1 MKLVINVDIEQ
12 IVKEEVR
19 AYVRDNIEITTA
31 AGNIT
36 PINNVP
42 QPTPDNEQQLE
53 YEYSPISGK
62 RRSKCEIV
70 MHKEEVRLRRVLLD
84 YEKAMIQKGY
94 DTLSDNAT
102 YYIGA
107 DGQEYMDGKLCKPS
121 ENEEL
126 VEIEAEPVEL
136 QDADS
141 DLDAGDSVN
150 EIIHR
155 TDSDSDTEVT
165 TDAKTVAEEEKS
177 DPEPN
182 EGVPKTEP
190 LTDLNSLFN

>member
-31 AGNIT
+31 AGNVT
-36 PINNVP
+36 PVNNVP
-42 QPTPDNEQQLE
+42 QPTPDNEQQFE
-53 YEYSPISGK
+53 YEYSPVSGK

-84 YEKAMIQKGY
+84 YEKATIQKGY

-155 TDSDSDTEVT
+155 TDSDSDTEIT
-165 TDAKTVAEEEKS
+165 TDAETVAEEEKP

>member
-19 AYVRDNIEITTA
+19 AYVRDNIEITSV

-36 PINNVP
+36 SINNVP
-42 QPTPDNEQQLE
+42 QPTPDNGQQLE
-53 YEYSPISGK
+53 YEYSPVSGK

-84 YEKAMIQKGY
+84 YEKATIQKGY
-94 DTLSDNAT
+94 DTLPDNAT

-126 VEIEAEPVEL
+126 VEIETELVEL

-141 DLDAGDSVN
+141 DLDASNTHN
-150 EIIHR
+150 EEVSIEEEI
-155 TDSDSDTEVT
+155 TITEEVT
-165 TDAKTVAEEEKS
+165 TEEKP

>member
-19 AYVRDNIEITTA
+19 AYVRDNIEITSA

-36 PINNVP
+36 SINNVP
-42 QPTPDNEQQLE
+42 QPTPDNEQQFE
-53 YEYSPISGK
+53 YEYSPVSGK

-70 MHKEEVRLRRVLLD
+70 MHKEEIRLRRVLLD
-84 YEKAMIQKGY
+84 YEKATIQKGY
-94 DTLSDNAT
+94 DTLPDNAT

-141 DLDAGDSVN
+141 DLDANDAHIEKVSIEEELVIT
-150 EIIHR
+150 E
-155 TDSDSDTEVT
+155 EVT
-165 TDAKTVAEEEKS
+165 AEEKS

>member
-19 AYVRDNIEITTA
+19 AYVRDNIEITSA
-31 AGNIT
+31 AGTIT
-36 PINNVP
+36 SINNVP

-70 MHKEEVRLRRVLLD
+70 MHKEETRLRRVLLD
-84 YEKAMIQKGY
+84 YEKATIQKGY
-94 DTLSDNAT
+94 DTLPDNAT

-141 DLDAGDSVN
+141 DLDA
-150 EIIHR
+150 
-155 TDSDSDTEVT
+155 SDTHTEEVSIEEELVITEEVT
-165 TDAKTVAEEEKS
+165 AEEKP

>member
-19 AYVRDNIEITTA
+19 AYVRENIEITPA
-31 AGNIT
+31 AGSIA

-42 QPTPDNEQQLE
+42 QPTPDSEQQIE

-62 RRSKCEIV
+62 RRSKCEII
-70 MHKEEVRLRRVLLD
+70 MHKEEVRLNRTLLD
-84 YEKAMIQKGY
+84 YEKATIQTGFN
-94 DTLSDNAT
+94 TLPANAT

-107 DGQEYMDGKLCKPS
+107 DGQEYMDGKLCKPQ
-121 ENEEL
+121 EDEEL
-126 VEIEAEPVEL
+126 VEIETEPIEL

-141 DLDAGDSVN
+141 NLD
-150 EIIHR
+150 
-155 TDSDSDTEVT
+155 TSDYLYIEEASTEKEEVEAVT
-165 TDAKTVAEEEKS
+165 EEEEP

>member
-31 AGNIT
+31 ASNIT
-36 PINNVP
+36 PVNNVP
-42 QPTPDNEQQLE
+42 QPTPDNEQQFE

-70 MHKEEVRLRRVLLD
+70 MHKEEVRLNRVLLD
-84 YEKAMIQKGY
+84 YEKATIQTGY
-94 DTLSDNAT
+94 NTLPDNAT

-107 DGQEYMDGKLCKPS
+107 DGQEYMDGKLCKPNES
-121 ENEEL
+121 EEL

-141 DLDAGDSVN
+141 DLDA
-150 EIIHR
+150 
-155 TDSDSDTEVT
+155 SDTYTEEVST
-165 TDAKTVAEEEKS
+165 EGDTVVRKVAEEEEEKS

>member
-1 MKLVINVDIEQ
+1 MKLTINVDIEQ
-12 IVKEEVR
+12 IVSDEVR
-19 AYVRDNIEITTA
+19 AYVRENIEITSK
-31 AGNIT
+31 AGTIT
-36 PINNVP
+36 SINNVP

-70 MHKEEVRLRRVLLD
+70 MHKEETRLRRVLLD
-84 YEKAMIQKGY
+84 YEKATIQKGY
-94 DTLSDNAT
+94 DTLPDNAT

-141 DLDAGDSVN
+141 DLDA
-150 EIIHR
+150 
-155 TDSDSDTEVT
+155 SDTHNEEVSIEEELVITEEVT
-165 TDAKTVAEEEKS
+165 AEEKP

>member
-1 MKLVINVDIEQ
+1 MKLTINVDIEG
-12 IVKEEVR
+12 IVTEEVR
-19 AYVRDNIEITTA
+19 AYVRENIEITSKSGT
-31 AGNIT
+31 IT
-36 PINNVP
+36 SINNIP
-42 QPTPDNEQQLE
+42 QPTPENEQQFE
-53 YEYSPISGK
+53 YEYSPVPGK
-62 RRSKCEIV
+62 RRSKCEMV
-70 MHKEEVRLRRVLLD
+70 MHKEETRLGRVLLD
-84 YEKAMIQKGY
+84 YEKATIQKGY
-94 DTLSDNAT
+94 DTLPDNAT

-126 VEIEAEPVEL
+126 VEIETEPVEL

-141 DLDAGDSVN
+141 DLDANDAHN
-150 EIIHR
+150 EEISI
-155 TDSDSDTEVT
+155 
-165 TDAKTVAEEEKS
+165 EEELVITEEVATEENP

>member
-19 AYVRDNIEITTA
+19 AYLRDNIEITSA

-36 PINNVP
+36 SINNVP

-70 MHKEEVRLRRVLLD
+70 MHKEETRLRRVLLD
-84 YEKAMIQKGY
+84 YEKATIQKGY
-94 DTLSDNAT
+94 DTLPDNAT

-141 DLDAGDSVN
+141 DLDA
-150 EIIHR
+150 
-155 TDSDSDTEVT
+155 SDTHNEEVSIEEELVITEEVT
-165 TDAKTVAEEEKS
+165 AEEKP

>member
-19 AYVRDNIEITTA
+19 AYVRDNIEITSA

-36 PINNVP
+36 SINNVP
-42 QPTPDNEQQLE
+42 QPTPDNEQQFE
-53 YEYSPISGK
+53 YEYSPVSGK

-84 YEKAMIQKGY
+84 YEKATIQKGY

-126 VEIEAEPVEL
+126 VEIETEPIEL

-141 DLDAGDSVN
+141 DLDA
-150 EIIHR
+150 
-155 TDSDSDTEVT
+155 SDAHIEKVSIEEELVITEEVT
-165 TDAKTVAEEEKS
+165 AEEKP

>member
-19 AYVRDNIEITTA
+19 AYVRDNIEITSA
-31 AGNIT
+31 AGTIT
-36 PINNVP
+36 SINNVP
-42 QPTPDNEQQLE
+42 QPTPDNEQQFE
-53 YEYSPISGK
+53 YEYSPVSGK

-84 YEKAMIQKGY
+84 YEKATIQKGY

-141 DLDAGDSVN
+141 DLDA
-150 EIIHR
+150 
-155 TDSDSDTEVT
+155 SDAHIEKVSIEEELVITEEVT
-165 TDAKTVAEEEKS
+165 AEEKP

>member
-1 MKLVINVDIEQ
+1 MKLTINVDIEQ
-12 IVKEEVR
+12 IVSDEVR
-19 AYVRDNIEITTA
+19 AYVRDNIEITSK
-31 AGNIT
+31 AGTIT
-36 PINNVP
+36 SINNVP
-42 QPTPDNEQQLE
+42 QHTPDNEQQLE

-70 MHKEEVRLRRVLLD
+70 MHKEETRLRRVLLD
-84 YEKAMIQKGY
+84 YEKATIQKGY
-94 DTLSDNAT
+94 DTLPDNAT

-141 DLDAGDSVN
+141 DLDA
-150 EIIHR
+150 
-155 TDSDSDTEVT
+155 SDTHTDEVSIEEELVITEEVT
-165 TDAKTVAEEEKS
+165 AEEKP

>member
-19 AYVRDNIEITTA
+19 AYVRDNIEITSA

-36 PINNVP
+36 SINNVP
-42 QPTPDNEQQLE
+42 QLTPDNEQQFE
-53 YEYSPISGK
+53 YEYSPVSGK

-84 YEKAMIQKGY
+84 YEKATIQKGY

-141 DLDAGDSVN
+141 DLDA
-150 EIIHR
+150 
-155 TDSDSDTEVT
+155 SDTHNEEISIEEEVT
-165 TDAKTVAEEEKS
+165 ITEKVTTEEKP

>member
-19 AYVRDNIEITTA
+19 AYVRDNIEITSA

-36 PINNVP
+36 SINNVP

-70 MHKEEVRLRRVLLD
+70 MHKEETRLRRVLLD
-84 YEKAMIQKGY
+84 YEKATIQKGY
-94 DTLSDNAT
+94 DTLPDNAT

-141 DLDAGDSVN
+141 DLDA
-150 EIIHR
+150 
-155 TDSDSDTEVT
+155 SDTHTEEISIEEELVITEEVT
-165 TDAKTVAEEEKS
+165 AEEKP

>member
-31 AGNIT
+31 AGNVT
-36 PINNVP
+36 PVNNVP
-42 QPTPDNEQQLE
+42 QPTPDNEQQFE

-70 MHKEEVRLRRVLLD
+70 MHKEEVRLSRVLLD
-84 YEKAMIQKGY
+84 YEKAMIQTGY
-94 DTLSDNAT
+94 DTLPDNAT

-107 DGQEYMDGKLCKPS
+107 DGQEYMDGKLCKPN

-126 VEIEAEPVEL
+126 VEIKAEPIEL

-141 DLDAGDSVN
+141 DLDASEEELVITE
-150 EIIHR
+150 EI
-155 TDSDSDTEVT
+155 T
-165 TDAKTVAEEEKS
+165 AEEKS

>member
-1 MKLVINVDIEQ
+1 MKLTINVDIEQ
-12 IVKEEVR
+12 IVSDEVR
-19 AYVRDNIEITTA
+19 AYVRDNIEITSA

-36 PINNVP
+36 SINNVP
-42 QPTPDNEQQLE
+42 QPTPGNEQQLE

-70 MHKEEVRLRRVLLD
+70 MHKEETRLRRVLLD
-84 YEKAMIQKGY
+84 YEKATIQKGY
-94 DTLSDNAT
+94 DTLPDNAT

-141 DLDAGDSVN
+141 NLDA
-150 EIIHR
+150 
-155 TDSDSDTEVT
+155 SDTHDEEVSIEEEITITEEVT
-165 TDAKTVAEEEKS
+165 AEEKP

>member
-1 MKLVINVDIEQ
+1 MKLIINVDIEQ

-19 AYVRDNIEITTA
+19 AYVRDNIEITSA

-36 PINNVP
+36 SINNVR
-42 QPTPDNEQQLE
+42 QPTSDNEQQFE
-53 YEYSPISGK
+53 YEYSPVSGK

-84 YEKAMIQKGY
+84 YEKATIQKGY
-94 DTLSDNAT
+94 DTLPDNAT

-141 DLDAGDSVN
+141 DLDA
-150 EIIHR
+150 
-155 TDSDSDTEVT
+155 SDTHSEEVSIEEEIT
-165 TDAKTVAEEEKS
+165 ITEEVATEEKS

>member
-19 AYVRDNIEITTA
+19 AYVRDNIEITSA

-36 PINNVP
+36 SINNVP
-42 QPTPDNEQQLE
+42 QPTPDNEQQFE
-53 YEYSPISGK
+53 YEYSPVSGK

-84 YEKAMIQKGY
+84 YEKATIQKGY

-141 DLDAGDSVN
+141 DLDANDAHIEKVSIEEELVIT
-150 EIIHR
+150 E
-155 TDSDSDTEVT
+155 EVT
-165 TDAKTVAEEEKS
+165 AEEKP

>member
-19 AYVRDNIEITTA
+19 AYVRDNIEITSA

-36 PINNVP
+36 SINNVP
-42 QPTPDNEQQLE
+42 QPTPSNEEQVQ
-53 YEYSPISGK
+53 YEYSPIPGK
-62 RRSKCEIV
+62 RRSKCEMI
-70 MHKEEVRLRRVLLD
+70 MHKEEVRLNRVLLD
-84 YEKAMIQKGY
+84 YEKATIQTGFN
-94 DTLSDNAT
+94 TLPANAT

-107 DGQEYMDGKLCKPS
+107 DGQEYMDGKLCKPN
-121 ENEEL
+121 EDEEL
-126 VEIEAEPVEL
+126 VEIETEPIEL

-141 DLDAGDSVN
+141 NLDADD
-150 EIIHR
+150 
-155 TDSDSDTEVT
+155 TDIEEVSTE
-165 TDAKTVAEEEKS
+165 DEEEDEEEEAEVEEEENS

-190 LTDLNSLFN
+190 LTDLNSLFS

>member
-1 MKLVINVDIEQ
+1 MKIVINIDIEQ

-19 AYVRDNIEITTA
+19 AYVRENIEINTA
-31 AGNIT
+31 AGSIP

-70 MHKEEVRLRRVLLD
+70 MHKEEVRLNRVLLD
-84 YEKAMIQKGY
+84 YEKAMIQTGY
-94 DTLSDNAT
+94 DTLPDNAT

-107 DGQEYMDGKLCKPS
+107 DGQEYMDGKLCKPN
-121 ENEEL
+121 ENVEL
-126 VEIEAEPVEL
+126 VEIVTEPIEL

-141 DLDAGDSVN
+141 NLD
-150 EIIHR
+150 
-155 TDSDSDTEVT
+155 TTEVCFEEIAIEKVEEVT
-165 TDAKTVAEEEKS
+165 EEEKP

-190 LTDLNSLFN
+190 LADLNSLFN

>member
-19 AYVRDNIEITTA
+19 AYVRDNIEITSA

-36 PINNVP
+36 SINNVP
-42 QPTPDNEQQLE
+42 QPTPDNEQQFE
-53 YEYSPISGK
+53 YEYSPVSGK

-84 YEKAMIQKGY
+84 YEKATIQKGY

-126 VEIEAEPVEL
+126 VEIETEPVEL

-141 DLDAGDSVN
+141 DLDA
-150 EIIHR
+150 
-155 TDSDSDTEVT
+155 SDAHIEKVSIEEELVITEEVT
-165 TDAKTVAEEEKS
+165 AEEKP

>member
-1 MKLVINVDIEQ
+1 MKLTINVDIEG
-12 IVKEEVR
+12 IVTEEVR
-19 AYVRDNIEITTA
+19 AYVRENIEITSKSGT
-31 AGNIT
+31 IT
-36 PINNVP
+36 SINNIP
-42 QPTPDNEQQLE
+42 QPTPENEQQFE
-53 YEYSPISGK
+53 YEYSPVPGK
-62 RRSKCEIV
+62 RRSKCEMV
-70 MHKEEVRLRRVLLD
+70 MHKEETRLGRVLLD
-84 YEKAMIQKGY
+84 YEKATIQKGY
-94 DTLSDNAT
+94 DTLPDNAT

-126 VEIEAEPVEL
+126 VEIETEPVEL

-141 DLDAGDSVN
+141 DLDANDAHN
-150 EIIHR
+150 EEISI
-155 TDSDSDTEVT
+155 
-165 TDAKTVAEEEKS
+165 EEELVITEELATEENP

>member
-70 MHKEEVRLRRVLLD
+70 MHKEETRLRRVLLD
-84 YEKAMIQKGY
+84 YEKATIQKGY
-94 DTLSDNAT
+94 DTLPDNAT
-102 YYIGA
+102 YNIGA

-141 DLDAGDSVN
+141 DLDA
-150 EIIHR
+150 
-155 TDSDSDTEVT
+155 SDTHTEEVSIEEELVITEEVT
-165 TDAKTVAEEEKS
+165 AEEKP

>member
-1 MKLVINVDIEQ
+1 MKLTINVDIEQ

-19 AYVRDNIEITTA
+19 AYVRDNIEITSA

-36 PINNVP
+36 SINNVP

-70 MHKEEVRLRRVLLD
+70 MHKEEIRLRRVLLD
-84 YEKAMIQKGY
+84 YEKATIQKGY
-94 DTLSDNAT
+94 DTLPDNAT

-126 VEIEAEPVEL
+126 VEIETEPVEL

-141 DLDAGDSVN
+141 DLDA
-150 EIIHR
+150 
-155 TDSDSDTEVT
+155 SDTHNKEISIEEELVITEEVT
-165 TDAKTVAEEEKS
+165 AEEKP

>member
-19 AYVRDNIEITTA
+19 AYVRENIEITPAT
-31 AGNIT
+31 GNIT
-36 PINNVP
+36 SINNVP
-42 QPTPDNEQQLE
+42 QPTPGNGQQFE
-53 YEYSPISGK
+53 YENSPVSGK

-70 MHKEEVRLRRVLLD
+70 MHKEETRLRRVLLD
-84 YEKAMIQKGY
+84 YEKATIQKGY
-94 DTLSDNAT
+94 DTLPDNAT

-141 DLDAGDSVN
+141 DLDASNTHN
-150 EIIHR
+150 EEVSIEEEI
-155 TDSDSDTEVT
+155 TITEEVT
-165 TDAKTVAEEEKS
+165 TEEKP